1 MKLLCILFRK
11 KKTMLN
17 TILKN
22 LMIEKLIEDQQFA
35 DNVFKHF
42 NDLFFNPEIERRRLR
57 NEIQEPFYLIAAQV
71 IFFGNGNQ
79 PIVRI
84 NEEVKAEVKIKK
96 SVDITQ
102 KDFWASRDEVE
113 KIIFNDPKN
122 LDSGHVTMILFR
134 DGYRLSF
141 DFIYNKDTCGK
152 YLNTAEEFLKTAK
165 FALESN
171 YLSAFIDNSFSS
183 MELLAK
189 CKLLLETNENMRR
202 KTNHKAIKSE
212 FNKRFK
218 NNFNSIEIDYKNV
231 FNKLSELRGNA
242 RYLENPFS
250 ISDVEKKLIIDSL
263 TNLYGKIK
271 ENIS

>member
-1 MKLLCILFRK
+1 MNQDK
-11 KKTMLN
+11 
-17 TILKN
+17 
-22 LMIEKLIEDQQFA
+22 QFD
-35 DNVFKHF
+35 DNVFKNF

-71 IFFGNGNQ
+71 IFFGNGEQ

-96 SVDITQ
+96 NVDMTQ
-102 KDFWASRDEVE
+102 TDFWASRNEVE
-113 KIIFNDPKN
+113 KILFNDPEN
-122 LDSGHVTMILFR
+122 LDCGHATMILFK
-134 DGYRLSF
+134 DGYRLTF
-141 DFIYNKDTCGK
+141 DFVYNKYTCSK

-165 FALESN
+165 FALENN

-189 CKLLLETNENMRR
+189 CKLLLETNENMKG

-212 FNKRFK
+212 FNKRYK
-218 NNFNSIEIDYKNV
+218 NDLNSIEIDYKNV
-231 FNKLSELRGNA
+231 FNKLSQLRGNA
-242 RYLENPFS
+242 RYLENSFNVS
-250 ISDVEKKLIIDSL
+250 EIEKKLIIESL
-263 TNLYGKIK
+263 TNLYVKIK